1 MNFFKHLG
9 RHIEEYVCA
18 ATLFTMTVLTFA
30 NVVSRYWLHASIA
43 FTDEITTALF
53 VLLSAMGTALA
64 VRRNAHL
71 GLSALY
77 DVLGARKQALLS
89 VLANCLGIVFCAV
102 MIYTGCKMVGNQIA
116 NRAITI
122 SLQWPA
128 AIYGSF
134 IPVGLTFTAFRFA
147 QNAVKTLGEY
157 RAQGLQGVR
166 Q

>member
-1 MNFFKHLG
+1 MKFFKHLG
-9 RHIEEYVCA
+9 QHFEEYACG
-18 ATLFTMTVLTFA
+18 ATLFVMTSLTFA

-53 VLLSAMGTALA
+53 VLLSTVGTAMA
-64 VRRNAHL
+64 VKRNAHL

-77 DVLGARKQALLS
+77 DVLGPHKQALLS
-89 VLANCLGIVFCAV
+89 VIANVLGILFSIV
-102 MIYTGCKMVGNQIA
+102 MIYTGCKMVNNQIV

-134 IPVGLTFTAFRFA
+134 IPIGLSLTAFRFA
-147 QNAVKTLGEY
+147 QNALKALDEYKKTTP
-157 RAQGLQGVR
+157 QGV
-166 Q
+166 